1 MSHLPIEDLVDKVDS
16 KYRLVII
23 AAKRS
28 RQLNQGVRPLL
39 QPKGY
44 KTTYIALEEMAA
56 GKVEYTI
63 KPFEEVTKTGVYAE
77 AVKPTWFREITPEGV
92 TTEEEIEEEE
102 QGHEGVAH
110 AEAEEEHEATPA
122 EVEGELVSLNEIEKE
137 EEEKEEE

>member
-77 AVKPTWFREITPEGV
+77 AVKPAWFREIAPEEV

-102 QGHEGVAH
+102 LEEVAP
-110 AEAEEEHEATPA
+110 AQAEEEPEVAPA
-122 EVEGELVSLNEIEKE
+122 EVEAELVSLDELEKA

>member
-77 AVKPTWFREITPEGV
+77 AVKPAWFREIAPEGV

-102 QGHEGVAH
+102 LEEVAP
-110 AEAEEEHEATPA
+110 AQAEEEPEVAPA
-122 EVEGELVSLNEIEKE
+122 EVEAELVSLDELEKA